1 MNDEMILWWK
11 MDLNWIGFDLDFVME
26 WRFLGLEE
34 TNQKWIKINKKEN
47 TIKRKKSKY
56 GKKNENDDYAKK
68 MIFEFSFKSWLFVD
82 FFLIFYYMNEKETY
96 FIWGKIRVWHL
107 RLWIIFKS
115 LKNIRLSKVREKI
128 VIETYGYASE

>member
-1 MNDEMILWWK
+1 
-11 MDLNWIGFDLDFVME
+11 
-26 WRFLGLEE
+26 
-34 TNQKWIKINKKEN
+34 
-47 TIKRKKSKY
+47 
-56 GKKNENDDYAKK
+56 
-68 MIFEFSFKSWLFVD
+68 MIFDFYFKSWLFVD